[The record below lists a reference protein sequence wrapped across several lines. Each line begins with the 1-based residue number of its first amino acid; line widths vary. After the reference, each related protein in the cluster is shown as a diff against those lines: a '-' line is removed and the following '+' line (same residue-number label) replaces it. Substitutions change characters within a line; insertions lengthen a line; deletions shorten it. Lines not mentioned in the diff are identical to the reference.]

1 MQLDF
6 AQSKN
11 LSQQTRSGSTSVFT
25 LPQFSFLL
33 ALLHPFRHRFRAAG
47 GAEILRA
54 ANSAEIVDVKQM
66 EKIVPLITCGIALC
80 QYVCGV
86 DIFDLNLW
94 IQLNN
99 QSSATLSGYMSHY
112 WKTAFDD
119 HLDHCFVVFKN
130 TQLRLTLRRVR
141 VCDNAVYF

>member
-6 AQSKN
+6 AQPKN
-11 LSQQTRSGSTSVFT
+11 LSQQARSGSTSVLT

-54 ANSAEIVDVKQM
+54 ANSAEMVDVKQK

-94 IQLNN
+94 IQLNS
-99 QSSATLSGYMSHY
+99 QSSETLGVLDTCLITGKLPLMIILI
-112 WKTAFDD
+112 TASLSSKI
-119 HLDHCFVVFKN
+119 HN
-130 TQLRLTLRRVR
+130 
-141 VCDNAVYF
+141 